1 MSTISFTK
9 LYTLLTAKVGQETAE
24 NLTDYIEETIKDEL
38 NIKSQILA
46 TKDDLNRIDV
56 KIKDDLNKL
65 EVKISE
71 TRYDLIKW
79 MFIFWIGQV
88 AATFGFIFLFIKK

>member
-1 MSTISFTK
+1 MVI
-9 LYTLLTAKVGQETAE
+9 
-24 NLTDYIEETIKDEL
+24 NEL
-38 NIKSQILA
+38 NNKSQILA
-46 TKDDLNRIDV
+46 TKDDLNRLDV

-65 EVKISE
+65 DVKISE